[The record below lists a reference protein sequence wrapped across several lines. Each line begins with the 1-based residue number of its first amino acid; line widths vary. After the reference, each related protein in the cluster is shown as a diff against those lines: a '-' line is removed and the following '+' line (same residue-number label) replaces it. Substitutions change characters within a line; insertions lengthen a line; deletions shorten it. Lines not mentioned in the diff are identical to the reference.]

1 MIVLSIN
8 QYSLRR
14 ISKEKR
20 AAAKQNLFRSLL
32 FNENKNPAPLKH
44 KKKERRRKKKISD
57 FYSHR
62 REESSQAIRSCKL
75 NFFPIIKN

>member
-44 KKKERRRKKKISD
+44 KRKKKRISD
-57 FYSHR
+57 FYSHK
-62 REESSQAIRSCKL
+62 REESSQANLI
-75 NFFPIIKN
+75 FFTDIKN